1 MTPPFVPLFP
11 HATATVGEIQARAA
25 TFVGK
30 TLIELKPNLAPMKV
44 SSATTKGVVGRIYE
58 ACFDIPQNS
67 RPGPDFERAAIE
79 LKSVP
84 ILFSGSEARAKERI
98 SVGMIDFDG
107 MAAET
112 WDTAHARRKLER
124 LLLIFYRWEPF
135 RPIASFET
143 LAAGIWSP
151 DSESWSGMQAD
162 WELIRALVVAGRRN
176 EVSES
181 LTRLL
186 GAATKGPGHGS
197 VSRAW
202 SLKQPFVGWI
212 YRQMTNAVAEDVVK
226 DENPATAFEARILAL
241 LRPHIGKSLDAL
253 GVNVGGGKAA
263 VARSVR
269 GLLGQRASGR
279 KGEFERFGIE
289 IKTVPVKASGQL
301 AEAMSFPSFV
311 HEELALESWEDSDLL
326 GRLTR
331 LLIVPVH
338 RVSGTSPGGMRL
350 GRPFFWNPPE
360 SDLVGIRREW
370 ETYRDLVA
378 SGSAAAL
385 PKASET
391 QFIHVRPKAKDSRD
405 RDDAPGGFQVIK
417 KCFWLNQ
424 PYLRTVLASHD
435 ALTLP
440 PPR

>member
-1 MTPPFVPLFP
+1 MGP
-11 HATATVGEIQARAA
+11 
-25 TFVGK
+25 
-30 TLIELKPNLAPMKV
+30 
-44 SSATTKGVVGRIYE
+44 SSAQTKGVVGRIYE

-67 RPGPDFERAAIE
+67 RPGPDFEGAAIE

-107 MAAET
+107 LALET
-112 WDTAHARRKLER
+112 WETAHARRKLER

-135 RPIASFET
+135 RPIASFKT

-151 DSESWSGMQAD
+151 DTESWSGMKAD
-162 WELIRALVVAGRRN
+162 WELIRGLVVAGRRD

-181 LTRLL
+181 LARLL

-197 VSRAW
+197 ISRAW

-212 YRQMTNAVAEDVVK
+212 YRQMTNAVAEDVIQ
-226 DENPATAFEARILAL
+226 DEDPATAFESRILAV

-253 GVNVGGGKAA
+253 GAKVGGGKAA
-263 VARSVR
+263 GARSVR
-269 GLLGQRASGR
+269 GLLGQPASGR

-289 IKTVPVKASGQL
+289 VKTVPVKGNGQL
-301 AEAMSFPSFV
+301 AESMSFPSFV

-326 GRLTR
+326 GRVNR

-338 RVSGTSPGGMRL
+338 RVSGTSPEGMRL
-350 GRPFFWNPPE
+350 GRPFFWSPPE
-360 SDLVGIRREW
+360 ADLVGIRQEW
-370 ETYRDLVA
+370 EAYRDLIA
-378 SGSAAAL
+378 SGQAAAL

-391 QFIHVRPKAKDSRD
+391 QFIHVRPKARDSRD
-405 RDDAPGGFQVIK
+405 RDMAPGGFQVIRK
-417 KCFWLNQ
+417 SFWLNQ
-424 PYLRTVLASHD
+424 SYVWTVLAGHD
-435 ALTLP
+435 ALTP
-440 PPR
+440 PPPS